1 MDIEDAVWRPKKQ
14 SFRNLE
20 FICMCKWCVLSVGFV
35 SIEWFSSVK
44 IKNSKQYNRYY
55 YWKLKTAESLANGIN
70 RAIYSKSLVLKL
82 VNWPTPP
89 PPSEPDHWNLPM
101 LLHILLAPAT
111 LWQFYIWKEK
121 STKSCGQPIK
131 NSNTWQCET
140 KLETFYSYCVIFLLN
155 LGHYH

>member
-1 MDIEDAVWRPKKQ
+1 MDIEDAGWRPKKQ

-82 VNWPTPP
+82 VNWPTPLWARP
-89 PPSEPDHWNLPM
+89 LKLAYVVAHSISASNSLA
-101 LLHILLAPAT
+101 ILYLKRKKHQKLWAT
-111 LWQFYIWKEK
+111 NKK
-121 STKSCGQPIK
+121 
-131 NSNTWQCET
+131 
-140 KLETFYSYCVIFLLN
+140 
-155 LGHYH
+155 